1 MKNVIEDVACAS
13 CCCVCDD
20 ARVTTDGQQITEVQ
34 TTCPQGQAWFDWSP
48 QSALLQPSIR
58 GTAVSHTEAIQRAV
72 ELFQQAQSPLIYGM
86 YQSATDAQRA
96 AISLAD
102 QIGAT
107 IDTGAAS
114 ATRALQQAGEA
125 SCTLGEVRSRADLI
139 IYWGADAFRSTEC
152 HRNNMNQ
159 GESVSSRKIVTIS
172 GEKTDDS
179 DNVDQSIV
187 LAPGNELE
195 LIWCL
200 RALLKDIDLEQN
212 AASGLSTTDLQS
224 LVSLIRQSKYIVFF
238 FGPEFKQGPFAH
250 HNIEALSLLVREI
263 QAERR
268 CHTLNIPGVGET
280 RGAETVLA
288 WQTGYAASVNFAAG
302 YPRYS
307 PREYSA
313 NQMLEQTETD
323 LCILVGAQPLSGLS
337 ELALERLAE
346 IPVILTGPAVQ
357 EQLETEAFL
366 PTGISGIHFPGV
378 IYRLDGTPIPLR
390 GYLPTDLPSEADV
403 LNEIS
408 AQLKRA

>member
-1 MKNVIEDVACAS
+1 
-13 CCCVCDD
+13 
-20 ARVTTDGQQITEVQ
+20 
-34 TTCPQGQAWFDWSP
+34 
-48 QSALLQPSIR
+48 
-58 GTAVSHTEAIQRAV
+58 
-72 ELFQQAQSPLIYGM
+72 M

-114 ATRALQQAGEA
+114 ATRALQQVGEA

-139 IYWGADAFRSTEC
+139 IYWGADVFRSTEC
-152 HRNNMNQ
+152 LRNSFNR
-159 GESVSSRKIVTIS
+159 GASDVSRKVVMIS
-172 GEKTDDS
+172 GEETDSGDCA
-179 DNVDQSIV
+179 DQSIS
-187 LAPGNELE
+187 LEAGNELE
-195 LIWCL
+195 LIWSL
-200 RALLKDIDLEQN
+200 RALLKDIDLEENQSAGFSISALQN
-212 AASGLSTTDLQS
+212 
-224 LVSLIRQSKYIVFF
+224 LVHLIRQSQYIVIF

-250 HNIEALSLLVREI
+250 RNIEALSMLVREI

-268 CHTLNIPGVGET
+268 CHTLNVPGAGET

-313 NQMLEQTETD
+313 NQLLEQSETD
-323 LCILVGAQPLSGLS
+323 LCILVGAQPFSGLS
-337 ELALERLAE
+337 ELALNRLSDIPLILISPVACEHLKAE
-346 IPVILTGPAVQ
+346 V
-357 EQLETEAFL
+357 FL
-366 PTGISGIHFPGV
+366 PAGVSGIHFPGV

-390 GYLPTDLPSEADV
+390 GYMTTGLPSEADV
-403 LNEIS
+403 LSELS